1 MPAQARQRGFRK
13 RDGSQRGYCF
23 IGGGVLL
30 IVAAQFWP
38 SLPAVT
44 AIALIGRG
52 AVLTL
57 QSRPRTP
64 RQDALILVNLSVY
77 SVLVCLAIVAQS
89 NAVLQSS
96 AAQVRLSMLLDHSAA
111 IVLLAGLIG
120 SVFSRLS
127 ETTT

>member
-1 MPAQARQRGFRK
+1 MPAQARQRGFRE
-13 RDGSQRGYCF
+13 RDGSRGGYWF
-23 IGGGVLL
+23 ISGGVLL
-30 IVAAQFWP
+30 IVAAQFWT

-64 RQDALILVNLSVY
+64 RQDSLILVNLSVY

-89 NAVLQSS
+89 NDVLQSS
-96 AAQVRLSMLLDHSAA
+96 AAQIRLSMLFDHSAA

>member
-1 MPAQARQRGFRK
+1 MPAQARQRDFRE
-13 RDGSQRGYCF
+13 RDGSQRGYWF
-23 IGGGVLL
+23 IAGGVLL
-30 IVAAQFWP
+30 IVAAQFWT

-64 RQDALILVNLSVY
+64 SQDALILVNLSVY

-89 NAVLQSS
+89 NDVLQSS
-96 AAQVRLSMLLDHSAA
+96 AAQIRLSMLFDHSAA